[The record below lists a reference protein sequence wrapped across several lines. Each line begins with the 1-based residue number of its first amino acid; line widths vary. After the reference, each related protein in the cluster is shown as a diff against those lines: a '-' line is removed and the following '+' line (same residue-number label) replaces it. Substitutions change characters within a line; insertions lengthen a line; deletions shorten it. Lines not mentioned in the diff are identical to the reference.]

1 MNVTIDIAESI
12 LSSIKWHSNPG
23 HVVAS
28 TPEKQTQPPTQAAS
42 LLVNAPRSIPT
53 KYAPLDNLL
62 GGGVRRGHVLE
73 ISGPPGS
80 PKEALLL
87 KAVFAFVELGKEVVF
102 LGKSLRGPFYIH
114 INCQVL

>member
-1 MNVTIDIAESI
+1 MEVTIDVTESV
-12 LSSIKWHSNPG
+12 LSSIKWHSNSG
-23 HVVAS
+23 HVAAS
-28 TPEKQTQPPTQAAS
+28 TSGQQTQPPTQVAS
-42 LLVNAPRSIPT
+42 LLAQRIPT
-53 KYAPLDNLL
+53 KYDPLDNLL

-87 KAVFAFVELGKEVVF
+87 KVVLAFVGLGKEVVF
-102 LGKSLRGPFYIH
+102 LGKSLRGPFNIH